1 MKIVLKDRFLSW
13 FVGLFSPWMDPLIDP
28 LPETHIVVGSL
39 LYTTRFR
46 FKTGFYFGQSKKE
59 FLKFYQTSFVYE
71 LSGTAKFIFKMSS
84 MYHTHAHVP
93 TTKHIA
99 CQQPLEKPTTK
110 NLPSTKYDSFPRLH
124 WGCSLKKIPKMLILL
139 SGANI
144 AMWWFP

>member
-1 MKIVLKDRFLSW
+1 MKIVLKDKFLSW

-59 FLKFYQTSFVYE
+59 ILKFYQNLLCMNSLALLNSF
-71 LSGTAKFIFKMSS
+71 LRCHLCTI
-84 MYHTHAHVP
+84 HTYVP
-93 TTKHIA
+93 TTKHVA